1 MFSGNSGVDEGKDPD
16 IAFGGVGR
24 FEFYLGLGGAKALIG
39 VVVAIKVGDER
50 MIVPGEEVLTLGAA
64 AQNQEHQQEAA
75 VPHPQ

>member
-1 MFSGNSGVDEGKDPD
+1 
-16 IAFGGVGR
+16 
-24 FEFYLGLGGAKALIG
+24 
-39 VVVAIKVGDER
+39 